1 MKQMTE
7 QNLLAF
13 RAYLTEGERSKATVD
28 KYGRDIR
35 NFYEWLPPPKELSKD
50 AVIAYKNELMK
61 RYAINSVNSMVCAVN
76 HFLRFMEADECVV
89 KTVRRQRRTFCGTS
103 EELSKEEYLRLVERA
118 RSRGNKRLALVM
130 ETICSTG
137 IRVSELVFITVEA
150 ARCGR
155 ADVALK
161 GKIRSILLPKALCI
175 SLNQYIEDV
184 NRISGPV
191 FLTRSGQPLD
201 RSNIWK
207 EMKKLCR
214 ETGVDHRKVF
224 PHNLRHLF
232 ARTYYALEKDLGCL
246 ADLLGHSCIETTRI
260 YTMTTGIEQA
270 ERLDGLGLL
279 FCPPLNCAST

>member
-13 RAYLTEGERSKATVD
+13 RAYLKEGERSKATVA

-35 NFYEWLPPPKELSKD
+35 TFYEWLPTPRELTKD
-50 AVIAYKNELMK
+50 VVITYKNELMK
-61 RYAINSVNSMVCAVN
+61 RYAVNSVNSMICAVN
-76 HFLRFMEADECVV
+76 HFLRFMEADGCMV
-89 KTVRRQRRTFCGTS
+89 KTVRKQRRTYCGTS
-103 EELSKEEYLRLVERA
+103 EELSKEEYLRLVARA
-118 RSRGNKRLALVM
+118 RDHGNKRLALVM

-137 IRVSELVFITVEA
+137 IRVSELSFITVEA
-150 ARCGR
+150 VARRR

-161 GKIRSILLPKALCI
+161 GKIRSILLPKALCL
-175 SLNQYIEDV
+175 SLNQYIEELH
-184 NRISGPV
+184 RTSGSV
-191 FLTRSGQPLD
+191 FLTRSGRPLD

-207 EMKKLCR
+207 EMKKLCQ
-214 ETGVDHRKVF
+214 EAGVDHNKVF

-232 ARTYYALEKDLGCL
+232 ARTYYALEKDLSCL

-270 ERLDGLGLL
+270 DRLDGLGLL
-279 FCPPLNCAST
+279 PVHL